1 MTVQSDPDPVV
12 EVSESNVNVVVQ
24 VETSPLFAGDPVSI
38 SSSQLFASCDG
49 PVYLTTEQ
57 ASGPIPYI
65 GSTESESAPLTVT
78 LDNDGN
84 ATVEVDGYDCAPG
97 NDLIEADLIGAPYTT
112 AVSTLT
118 VSPPLVT
125 TTGVF
130 GYPTSSG
137 TVTGGEV
144 ETGDNVGPQPVE
156 CGEGGC
162 LPPPDGLSDVYAVF
176 YVETNPVY
184 AEQTVEITDNQL
196 NESCGQGAYWF
207 DSFTNS
213 LNSSSPET
221 TLDDDGNAVFVFWGA
236 SCAASTSVVTAD
248 VLAGTHPTY
257 TTTFTVLPPQLTI

>member
-1 MTVQSDPDPVV
+1 MV

-24 VETSPLFAGDPVSI
+24 VETSPVFAGEPVSI
-38 SSSQLFASCDG
+38 SPSQLFASCDG

-57 ASGPIPYI
+57 SSGPIPYI
-65 GSTESESAPLTVT
+65 GSTESDSAPLTVT

-97 NDLIEADLIGAPYTT
+97 SDMFEADLVGAPYTT
-112 AVSTLT
+112 AVTTLT
-118 VSPPLVT
+118 VSPPQVT

-137 TVTGGEV
+137 IVTGGEV
-144 ETGDNVGPQPVE
+144 ENGDTVGPPPPG
-156 CGEGGC
+156 CGEDEANVS
-162 LPPPDGLSDVYAVF
+162 LAPNADSDVYAVF

-184 AEQTVEITDNQL
+184 AEQTVEVTDDQL
-196 NESCGQGAYWF
+196 NDSCGGGAYWF
-207 DSFTNS
+207 DSFTKS

-236 SCAASTSVVTAD
+236 SCAATTSEVIAD

-257 TTTFTVLPPQLTI
+257 RRPSRFSRHS